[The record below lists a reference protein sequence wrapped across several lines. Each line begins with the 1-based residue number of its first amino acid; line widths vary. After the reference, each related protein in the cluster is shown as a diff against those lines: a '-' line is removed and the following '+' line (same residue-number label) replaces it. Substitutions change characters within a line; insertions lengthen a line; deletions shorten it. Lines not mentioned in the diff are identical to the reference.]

1 MNDNPSENSWIPLIV
16 VVCASFIIVLDKLF
30 MNVSISHIVVDLNTD
45 VSTIQMIVSF
55 YTLITAA
62 LILFSTKL
70 QDIVTCHCFNN
81 KWNLFW

>member
-16 VVCASFIIVLDKLF
+16 VVCASFIIILDKLF

-55 YTLITAA
+55 
-62 LILFSTKL
+62 ILLLLLHSYCLVPNFKT
-70 QDIVTCHCFNN
+70 
-81 KWNLFW
+81 